1 MIDLGSLN
9 WVAIIVAAVVYFAFG
24 ALWYGAIVTK
34 PFLKYRGDI
43 TDDTGA
49 SPLDYLFVFVCDL
62 AQALVL
68 AIVIRLAG
76 ATTLEHGIAVGLA
89 MAAGFGIS
97 NTFVFANF
105 HGVRREL
112 WVLEGIYV
120 LISFGIM
127 GALLTLWR

>member
-1 MIDLGSLN
+1 MIDLSSLN
-9 WVAIIVAAVVYFAFG
+9 YLAVIVAAIVYFVLG
-24 ALWYGAIVTK
+24 AVWYGAIVTK
-34 PFLKYRGDI
+34 PFLRYRGDI
-43 TDDTGA
+43 TDETGA

-62 AQALVL
+62 AQAFVL
-68 AIVIRLAG
+68 AIVVRLAG

-112 WVLEGIYV
+112 WVLESIYI
-120 LISFGIM
+120 LIAFAIM
-127 GALLTLWR
+127 GALLALWR